1 VLEVSTGDYG
11 DHNGAL
17 VAAIQNG
24 KCNDWRRRQTE
35 RSSFSYLG
43 KTMNKLYISLVHNQP
58 LKASIISMLFKL
70 CHYDYNSQAPL
81 VSLQKER
88 RNIKKKR

>member
-17 VAAIQNG
+17 VAAIING

-43 KTMNKLYISLVHNQP
+43 KTMYKLYTVTVTKRLNSILDIQEMP
-58 LKASIISMLFKL
+58 L
-70 CHYDYNSQAPL
+70 
-81 VSLQKER
+81 
-88 RNIKKKR
+88 